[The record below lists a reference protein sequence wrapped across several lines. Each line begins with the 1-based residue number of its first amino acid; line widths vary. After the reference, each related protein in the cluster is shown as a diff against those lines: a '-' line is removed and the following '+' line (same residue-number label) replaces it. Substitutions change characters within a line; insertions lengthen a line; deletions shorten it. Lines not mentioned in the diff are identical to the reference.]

1 MPNHLPQVAEAFSE
15 SHGTE
20 AGYKIS
26 GRAFAAPREKVL
38 IPDRKGSLK
47 HKQSYGKHNS
57 HDINPKRHSSSG
69 RSSGLLIRG
78 LSEKSPAPFERK
90 HSTCGRN
97 RQPDPNQRKRK
108 LTLDDPRKLD
118 IEVPGLGP
126 GDPWAAGMGPEQ
138 QREVRETQQKQ
149 YRDAERRRSSA
160 LSAFAEGSRVTMRKA
175 SKEESGIQIQ
185 NGSLI

>member
-1 MPNHLPQVAEAFSE
+1 MPNHLPQVAEAFGE
-15 SHGTE
+15 NYGTG

-47 HKQSYGKHNS
+47 HKHSYSKHSS
-57 HDINPKRHSSSG
+57 HDIAPKRHSSSG

-78 LSEKSPAPFERK
+78 LSKKSPTPVGGK
-90 HSTCGRN
+90 HPTREHN

-138 QREVRETQQKQ
+138 QREVREMQQRQ
-149 YRDAERRRSSA
+149 YRDAERRRSST

-175 SKEESGIQIQ
+175 SKEDSGIQIQ